1 MFKLIAGIL
10 IIYFY
15 YSTLI
20 CYESTIKVN
29 KTYGINLLVD
39 KVLSNELI
47 STEEKNRLYNFIDYK
62 LSKNLNDTT
71 KWLGIKEKLDI

>member
-47 STEEKNRLYNFIDYK
+47 STEEKNRLYNFIDYMV
-62 LSKNLNDTT
+62 LCVFYTNL
-71 KWLGIKEKLDI
+71 LLFFIIL